1 MGVCIGAGFP
11 NFVMYWLQ
19 INLLELGGFSYIIIF
34 KYIVYG
40 ALNWKK
46 INEIK
51 QNTIIKQDDK
61 EVVKYSKYVSD

>member
-1 MGVCIGAGFP
+1 M
-11 NFVMYWLQ
+11 
-19 INLLELGGFSYIIIF
+19 GGFSYIIIF

-40 ALNWKK
+40 AWNWKK

-61 EVVKYSKYVSD
+61 EVVKYSKHVSG

>member
-1 MGVCIGAGFP
+1 ME
-11 NFVMYWLQ
+11 
-19 INLLELGGFSYIIIF
+19 LETE
-34 KYIVYG
+34 
-40 ALNWKK
+40 K